1 MAAVSVS
8 IVNRHADRQDR
19 GQVMACLISQENT
32 HKCTQGQDGLFM
44 VLTDARIEIK
54 PLLLCK
60 IITLFPKSDL
70 NRIYWIE
77 VLEYIPKM

>member
-8 IVNRHADRQDR
+8 IVNRHADRQDW

-44 VLTDARIEIK
+44 VLRDAPIELK
-54 PLLLCK
+54 PLLECK
-60 IITLFPKSDL
+60 IITVFP
-70 NRIYWIE
+70 E
-77 VLEYIPKM
+77 MF